1 MGHDHGHR
9 QYRSAG
15 DGSTPVLLVDER
27 FSMTTCVDDVE
38 LATDNLSFAG
48 LPLELSAEET
58 LEGLYLM
65 S

>member
-1 MGHDHGHR
+1 
-9 QYRSAG
+9 
-15 DGSTPVLLVDER
+15 
-27 FSMTTCVDDVE
+27 MTTCVDDVE